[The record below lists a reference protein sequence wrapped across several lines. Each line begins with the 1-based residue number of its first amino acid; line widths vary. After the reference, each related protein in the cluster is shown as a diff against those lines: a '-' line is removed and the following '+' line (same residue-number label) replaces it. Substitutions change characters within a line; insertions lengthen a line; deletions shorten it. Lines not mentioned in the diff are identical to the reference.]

1 MELPLPP
8 EAKDGTPHALP
19 RMMCSFVEA
28 CLRGRSDPDVDASF
42 HEGLAA
48 QQGIAAVVAA
58 NAQSRWIRPGDV
70 G

>member
-1 MELPLPP
+1 M
-8 EAKDGTPHALP
+8 
-19 RMMCSFVEA
+19 RSFVEA
-28 CLRGRSDPDVDASF
+28 CLRGRSNPDVDAWF

-58 NAQSRWIRPGDV
+58 NAEPRWIGLNDV